1 MIGESIWRL
10 IGESIWLDKALDLLF
25 PPRCVACGRL
35 GAWLCAECQGEI
47 EIIPPSACR
56 FCALPLP
63 APGSGDADTCPRC
76 RTREQVLDGLAAY
89 AFHNGPLRRA
99 VHELKYN
106 GLRSLA
112 RPLGRLMADR
122 WPQLR
127 PAGQPF
133 DAIVPVPLHR
143 RRERERGY
151 NQAALLARE
160 LGRHLQLPVVEHVLI
175 RSRATA
181 RQTDLDAAQRRANVQ
196 GAFACRNAGLS
207 GQAILLIDDVCTT
220 GSTLEAAGSA
230 LKAAGVA
237 AVWGYTLTRAH

>member
-1 MIGESIWRL
+1 M

-35 GAWLCAECQGEI
+35 GEWLCADCQRTI
-47 EIIPPSACR
+47 EIIPPPVCR

-63 APGSGDADTCPRC
+63 APGSSNSDACPRC
-76 RTREQVLDGLAAY
+76 QTRKQVLDGLVAY

-99 VHELKYN
+99 VHELKYS

-112 RPLGRLMADR
+112 RPLGRLMAER

-127 PAGQPF
+127 PADQPF
-133 DAIVPVPLHR
+133 DVIVPVPLHR

-160 LGRHLQLPVVEHVLI
+160 LGRRLQLPVVEHVLT
-175 RSRATA
+175 RRRATS

-196 GAFACRNAGLS
+196 GAFSCRSDDLS
-207 GQAILLIDDVCTT
+207 RQAILLIDDVCTT

-230 LKAAGVA
+230 LKAAGAA

>member
-1 MIGESIWRL
+1 M

-25 PPRCVACGRL
+25 PPRCVACNRL
-35 GAWLCAECQGEI
+35 GEWLCAECRGEI
-47 EIIPPSACR
+47 EIIPSPTCR

-63 APGSGDADTCPRC
+63 APAAEGDGPADVCPRC
-76 RTREQVLDGLAAY
+76 RSRQHVLDGLAAY

-99 VHELKYN
+99 VHELKYS

-127 PAGQPF
+127 PADQPF
-133 DAIVPVPLHR
+133 DVIVPVPLHR

-160 LGRHLQLPVVEHVLI
+160 LGRRLQLPVVEHVLI

-196 GAFACRNAGLS
+196 GAFACRSDGLS
-207 GQAILLIDDVCTT
+207 GRAILLIDDVCTT
-220 GSTLEAAGSA
+220 GSTLEAAASA
-230 LKAAGVA
+230 LRAAGVA